1 MWSTGKPGPR
11 AGGKRKP
18 AHLAEV
24 SDSGHREASKALKW
38 IDFIGEASS
47 GVAVGPVNACN
58 LQLRI
63 RGHWSDNPPWAG
75 PEGVDSEESEGP
87 LRLVRLVGS
96 VGPPGLASLGGRKQ
110 LQVSDHRMKLGNEM
124 ATSWPV
130 GRKHSWGILSWV
142 KPQRQ
147 PLAYP

>member
-1 MWSTGKPGPR
+1 MLLWGLSMPVISSF
-11 AGGKRKP
+11 A
-18 AHLAEV
+18 
-24 SDSGHREASKALKW
+24 
-38 IDFIGEASS
+38 S
-47 GVAVGPVNACN
+47 GVTGVTT
-58 LQLRI
+58 
-63 RGHWSDNPPWAG
+63 PPWAG